1 MAYDNGDVP
10 VIHCT
15 PPTDPAFL
23 AAARRAFEQAN
34 AALDGSVAIYV
45 GTLLRVRSD
54 YPHASIV
61 WASVAGGEG
70 RVHPLWLISREG
82 WAPVELES

>member
-1 MAYDNGDVP
+1 MAFDSREMP
-10 VIHCT
+10 LIHCT

-23 AAARRAFEQAN
+23 AAARRAYEEAN
-34 AALDGSVAIYV
+34 AALDGSVAVYV

-54 YPHASIV
+54 YPDASIV
-61 WASVAGGEG
+61 WASVAAGGG
-70 RVHPLWLISREG
+70 RIHPLWLISREG